1 MTGEADMEAKNAEF
15 EIRQR
20 SRSLGK
26 DRGQL
31 RYNELSRD
39 QSQKSEDRTTVKNEG
54 AAAGRYSPQRNLT
67 IAL

>member
-26 DRGQL
+26 DRGQP

-39 QSQKSEDRTTVKNEG
+39 QS
-54 AAAGRYSPQRNLT
+54 
-67 IAL
+67 